1 MFNFPLFSFQPSC
14 VNVTCKVHMFGIKRQ
29 GLPRNA
35 SRFRRLIFILARL
48 LFFFIS
54 LRVTFD
60 SHECE
65 VSYFCLLDHDT
76 V

>member
-1 MFNFPLFSFQPSC
+1 MFNFLLFSFRPSC
-14 VNVTCKVHMFGIKRQ
+14 VNATCKVHMFGIKRQ

-35 SRFRRLIFILARL
+35 SRFRRLPDCC
-48 LFFFIS
+48 FFIS
-54 LRVTFD
+54 IGVTFD

-65 VSYFCLLDHDT
+65 VSYFFFLDHDA